1 MAKMMK
7 SAMNLLPL
15 TLVAIALSACTFSTQ
30 TRYNYAEVGQIQV
43 VEFGSVVAVRDID
56 IVSETSSSGGIIGAT
71 AGAAA
76 GSHVGRGSGAVVGV
90 VAGAVLAANAGAA
103 LEQAI
108 RNRGGVEYTVTLRNG
123 KTLTVAQNVSPK
135 DVIMRVGDRVM
146 VQINGQYQR
155 VLPANDLPTEIER
168 PKGIEFKK

>member
-1 MAKMMK
+1 M
-7 SAMNLLPL
+7 LLPS
-15 TLVAIALSACTFSTQ
+15 TRIASIAAALLLAGCSTFSTQ
-30 TRYNYAEVGQIQV
+30 TRYSYSEVGQVQV

-56 IVSETSSSGGIIGAT
+56 IIGETSASGAIVGGV
-71 AGAAA
+71 AGGAA
-76 GSHVGRGSGAVVGV
+76 GSHVGRGTGAAVGIT
-90 VAGAVLAANAGAA
+90 AGIVLGANAGAA

-135 DVIMRVGDRVM
+135 DTVLQVGDRVI

-155 VLPANDLPTEIER
+155 VLPANDLPTEIKR
-168 PKGIEFKK
+168 PRGIEFKNE